1 MYVFWQNQGKHSNV
15 SKFWKKQN
23 YHEKVWELILIA
35 NVPQWHCYDYS
46 TAGLLWLFHS
56 QTVGTVPQWHCYDV
70 PQQHCRDCSTVALL
84 WLLHSDTVTNFCVI
98 QIIASALFRFWVI
111 ESQLSDCSCSHF
123 LSYYK
128 ISFSFSWLAII
139 QILFWN
145 LLSVNCQ
152 DFRHKTI
159 SETFEQLSKKKP
171 PYFCSLE
178 IIFKYNCKYI

>member
-1 MYVFWQNQGKHSNV
+1 MAKSRKTFKCQQILKKTELS
-15 SKFWKKQN
+15 WKSLGIN
-23 YHEKVWELILIA
+23 SYHK
-35 NVPQWHCYDYS
+35 CS
-46 TAGLLWLFHS
+46 TVTLLRLFHS
-56 QTVGTVPQWHCYDV
+56 GTVVIV
-70 PQQHCRDCSTVALL
+70 PQSDCWDCSTVALL